1 MKYITLILFLAIT
14 SMASATSYYISPSG
28 NDSNNGTISS
38 PFFSLNKAWSAARAG
53 DIIYARGG
61 VYRFPSRQNLTGK
74 NGTATDTI
82 KIWAYPG
89 ERPVFTRSSSFTTPS
104 WPVCLIYV
112 KANYIHIRGI
122 EVTQFTQK
130 TSTIWYGI
138 AVLGSNHNK
147 FERISSHHNGHGMV
161 IRDESSHNL
170 VLNCDF
176 HHNYDPI
183 SSSPYGDG
191 DGLEIGYHS
200 SSVENTVRG
209 CRMWRN
215 ADDGLDL
222 WQNNGNLILENCWAW
237 HNGYREDGRTVGGD
251 GGGFKF
257 GSTTTS
263 NGSVFK
269 RTIKNNIAVYNRT
282 RGYNQNAANVK
293 FYFYNNIAWKNAKG
307 FDFASYNLQHIFRN
321 NIVFGNDNN
330 YSGSYSNSIKDHNTY
345 DPVMSPSG
353 PTASSSDFIT
363 LDTTGISKPR
373 KANGSLPDINFMKLA
388 AGSDLIDA
396 GVNVG
401 IAFAGKAPDL
411 GPFET
416 GLQVIAEPPVASTAP
431 ETPVFVSA
439 TVNDASPDKI
449 EVTYNLKLAPVLPPA
464 ASFTAM
470 RNGEKLQVTSITVK
484 DFAVILTLPVAAEK
498 NDTITIAYNQPA
510 SNPLQT
516 ILGAKA
522 ASLSAQL
529 VTNNCLGVKTGSE
542 SVVNE
547 GKILIFPNPAK
558 EFIRIANLT
567 PNDVTPILRLFDF
580 SGKLCKEIKL
590 ESLALAGKIPIDL
603 RPGLFIAQIIIGSR
617 VHYVQKLIVVN

>member
-1 MKYITLILFLAIT
+1 MKSITLILFLAIT
-14 SMASATSYYISPSG
+14 SMASATTYYISPSG

-38 PFFSLNKAWSAARAG
+38 PFFTLNKAWSAARAG

-61 VYRFPSRQNLTGK
+61 VYRFSSRQNLTGK
-74 NGTATDTI
+74 NGTSSDTI

-112 KANYIHIRGI
+112 KANYVHIRGI
-122 EVTQFTQK
+122 EVTGFTQK

-191 DGLEIGYHS
+191 DGLEVGYQS

-222 WQNNGNLILENCWAW
+222 WRNNGNLILENCWAW

-269 RTIKNNIAVYNRT
+269 RTVRNNIAVYNRT

-307 FDFASYNLQHIFRN
+307 LDFFSYNLQHVFRN

-330 YSGSYSNSIKDHNTY
+330 YSGSYSNSIKDHNSY

-353 PTASSSDFIT
+353 PTASSSDFIS

-373 KANGSLPDINFMKLA
+373 KADGSLPDINFMKLA
-388 AGSDLIDA
+388 SGSDLIDA
-396 GVNVG
+396 GMNVG

-416 GLQVIAEPPVASTAP
+416 GLLVISEPPVAA
-431 ETPVFVSA
+431 TPPQTPLFVSA
-439 TVNDASPDKI
+439 IVNDATPDKI
-449 EVTYNLKLAPVLPPA
+449 EVTYNLKLAPVLPPT

-470 RNGEKLQVTSITVK
+470 KNGEKLSVTSVAVK
-484 DFAVILTLPVAAEK
+484 DFVVILTLPVPAEK
-498 NDTITIAYNQPA
+498 NDTIIIAYNQP
-510 SNPLQT
+510 STNPLQT
-516 ILGAKA
+516 DVGVKA
-522 ASLSAQL
+522 ANLSAQI
-529 VTNNCLGVKTGSE
+529 VTNNCLSVQTGSGK
-542 SVVNE
+542 VVNE
-547 GKILIFPNPAK
+547 GKIMIFPNPAK
-558 EFIRIANLT
+558 EFIRIANLA

-580 SGKLCKEIKL
+580 TGKLCKEIKL
-590 ESLALAGKIPIDL
+590 ENIDLAGKIPIDL
-603 RPGLFIAQIIIGSR
+603 RPGLFIAQILIGSR
-617 VHYVQKLIVVN
+617 VQYVQKLIVVN